1 MINWIG
7 KLALSV
13 LLLPVL
19 ALAGPVNVNTA
30 DAETISESLQGVGL
44 SKARAIVEYRQKR
57 GPFRAP
63 EDLSLVKGIGERTVE
78 LNRANIIIT
87 PGAKK

>member
-1 MINWIG
+1 MINWIR

-44 SKARAIVEYRQKR
+44 SKARAIVEYRQKH
-57 GPFRAP
+57 GPFKTAD
-63 EDLSLVKGIGERTVE
+63 DLSLVKGIGERTVE
-78 LNRANIIIT
+78 LNRGNILVAPAAT
-87 PGAKK
+87 K